1 MTERRRSI
9 RLPHYDYMSPG
20 AYFVTVCTDLRA
32 CSFES
37 DKVKQV
43 LEQTWREISDH
54 FRHAR
59 TDEFVVMPNHIHG
72 IVWIL
77 ERDGVSGEPSRVRP
91 REVGAQHAAPLRYGA
106 RRTSRRAVQPGSL
119 GAIVR
124 SFKAAAARRINLARG
139 TPGLPVWK
147 RNYYERVVR
156 NEGELRRIQEYIQ
169 LNPVKWQFDRENGR
183 RVPDAAYDRQWGWLE
198 GSVGTV
204 VEAEL

>member
-9 RLPHYDYMSPG
+9 RLASYDYSSLG
-20 AYFVTVCTDLRA
+20 THFVTVCAHIRA

-77 ERDGVSGEPSRVRP
+77 ERDGVSGQPSRVRP
-91 REVGAQHAAPLRYGA
+91 RPYGPWQSA
-106 RRTSRRAVQPGSL
+106 GPDRLPDRWG
-119 GAIVR
+119 R
-124 SFKAAAARRINLARG
+124 SLAR
-139 TPGLPVWK
+139 PLP
-147 RNYYERVVR
+147 
-156 NEGELRRIQEYIQ
+156 RRG
-169 LNPVKWQFDRENGR
+169 V
-183 RVPDAAYDRQWGWLE
+183 
-198 GSVGTV
+198 
-204 VEAEL
+204 